1 MKKRRSGSRII
12 LKAPWE
18 IEKLRAANQIV
29 ANILAE
35 LKELIKEGI
44 STWDID
50 RIAEEKIIERGAKPA
65 FKGYHGYP
73 ASTCISINEE
83 IVHGIPSKKRILSY
97 GDLVS
102 IDLGVIFEG
111 YFGDAAF
118 SAFVG
123 EPPTEAAEKLLKVT
137 KEALYIGISKCKPK
151 KRLGDISEAIQGYAE
166 SKGLG
171 VVRKFVGHGIGK
183 ALHEPPE
190 VPNFGVKGTG
200 PVLKKG
206 MVIAIE
212 PMFTLGSFDVNILN
226 DGWTAVTADGSLA
239 AHFEHTVAI
248 TEKGPDILS
257 DGFI

>member
-1 MKKRRSGSRII
+1 VKKRRGSRII

-18 IEKLRAANQIV
+18 IEKLRTANQIV
-29 ANILAE
+29 SEILAD
-35 LKELIKEGI
+35 LKELIKEDI

-50 RIAEEKIIERGAKPA
+50 KIAEEKILKRGAKPA

-102 IDLGVIFEG
+102 IDLGVIFEDF
-111 YFGDAAF
+111 FGDAAF
-118 SAFVG
+118 SVFVG
-123 EPPTEAAEKLLKVT
+123 KAPSEAALNLLEAT

-151 KRLGDISEAIQGYAE
+151 KRLGDISSAIQAHGE
-166 SKGLG
+166 SRGLG
-171 VVRKFVGHGIGK
+171 VVRKFVGHGIGR

-206 MVIAIE
+206 MVLAIE
-212 PMFTLGSFDVNILN
+212 PMFTLGSFEVNILN
-226 DGWTAVTADGSLA
+226 DGWTAVTSDGSLA
-239 AHFEHTVAI
+239 AHFEHTIAI
-248 TEKGPDILS
+248 TEKGPYILS